1 MKSAQGSAEGLEERA
16 KFHLTP
22 PLRAGLR
29 GRVGAPLPYQDGG
42 DNQRGVEQA
51 VGYVGGEDP
60 VVHAEP
66 FRDVPVANLQRQ
78 TAQ

>member
-1 MKSAQGSAEGLEERA
+1 MG
-16 KFHLTP
+16 T
-22 PLRAGLR
+22 
-29 GRVGAPLPYQDGG
+29 VGAPLPYQDGG